1 MDADADGSVTKQEF
15 IIHYEKWKLAAHSQA
30 VVSHQRDLTQQSQ
43 DASPTPDTPDG
54 TSPAA
59 LSGDL
64 HWTQELTDETNM
76 PWSNEVSLSLS

>member
-15 IIHYEKWKLAAHSQA
+15 IIHYEKWKLAAYSQA
-30 VVSHQRDLTQQSQ
+30 VVSHQGDLTQLSQ
-43 DASPTPDTPDG
+43 DASNTPDG

-59 LSGDL
+59 VSGDL
-64 HWTQELTDETNM
+64 HWTQDLTDETNM